1 MKNKVRHM
9 IQAAA
14 AVFFNGYAAGF
25 VKGKIF
31 RGKTKAICVPV
42 LNCYSCPG
50 AVGACP
56 IGSLQAVLGS
66 RNSKF
71 SFYVLGTIMLF
82 GVILGR
88 AICGFLCPFGFI
100 QELIYKLKTPKVT
113 VPKKLDRPLRYLK
126 YAVLIV
132 LVIVL
137 PLFLTNEFGM
147 GDPYFCKWLCPAGTL
162 EGGLPLVLM
171 NDSLKKAIGF
181 LFSWKVGILVVILI
195 LSVLIYRPFCKFLCP
210 LGAFYGLFNRI
221 SFVRLAV
228 DRDQCVECG
237 LCEKN
242 CKMNVPVR
250 EKINSPECIRC
261 GECRAICPKQAISL
275 SSLAG
280 NVRARKS
287 DADEW
292 ANTGVA
298 PDGQKISTH

>member
-147 GDPYFCKWLCPAGTL
+147 GNPYYCKWLCPAGTL

-171 NDSLKKAIGF
+171 NEPLKKAIGF

-195 LSVLIYRPFCKFLCP
+195 LSVLIYRPFCKYLCP

-221 SFVRLAV
+221 SFVRLTV

-237 LCEKN
+237 LCEKS
-242 CKMNVPVR
+242 CKMNVPVP
-250 EKINSPECIRC
+250 ENINSPECIRC
-261 GECRAICPKQAISL
+261 GECKAACPKQAISL

-280 NVRARKS
+280 NVRVRKS
-287 DADEW
+287 GAEE
-292 ANTGVA
+292 
-298 PDGQKISTH
+298 

>member
-9 IQAAA
+9 IQATAT
-14 AVFFNGYAAGF
+14 VFFNGYAAGF
-25 VKGKIF
+25 IKGRIF
-31 RGKTKAICVPV
+31 RGKTKGICVPV

-71 SFYVLGTIMLF
+71 SFYVLGTIMLL
-82 GVILGR
+82 GIILGR
-88 AICGFLCPFGFI
+88 TICGYLCPFGFI
-100 QELIYKLKTPKVT
+100 QELIYKIKTPKIKI
-113 VPKKLDRPLRYLK
+113 PKKIDRPLRYLK

-147 GDPYFCKWLCPAGTL
+147 GNPYYCKWLCPAGTL

-171 NDSLKKAIGF
+171 NDSLKKAVGF

-195 LSVLIYRPFCKFLCP
+195 LSALIYRPFCKYLCP

-221 SFVRLAV
+221 SFVKL
-228 DRDQCVECG
+228 DINRDKCVECG
-237 LCEKN
+237 LCEKT
-242 CKMNVPVR
+242 CKMNVSVL
-250 EKINSPECIRC
+250 KNINSTECIRC
-261 GECRAICPKQAISL
+261 GECKSACPKQAI
-275 SSLAG
+275 AIKPF
-280 NVRARKS
+280 ARDVKVQETS
-287 DADEW
+287 EED
-292 ANTGVA
+292 
-298 PDGQKISTH
+298 

>member
-1 MKNKVRHM
+1 MKNKVRYM

-14 AVFFNGYAAGF
+14 AVFFNGFATGF
-25 VKGKIF
+25 IKGRIF
-31 RGKTKAICVPV
+31 RGKTKGICIPV

-50 AVGACP
+50 AVAACP

-71 SFYVLGTIMLF
+71 SFYVLGTMMLF

-100 QELIYKLKTPKVT
+100 QELIYKIKTPKIKI
-113 VPKKLDRPLRYLK
+113 PQKIDRPLRYLK
-126 YAVLIV
+126 YVVLIV

-147 GDPYFCKWLCPAGTL
+147 GNPYYCKWLCPVGTL

-171 NDSLKKAIGF
+171 NDSLKKAVGL

-195 LSVLIYRPFCKFLCP
+195 LSVLIYRPFCKYLCP

-221 SFVRLAV
+221 SFVKL
-228 DRDQCVECG
+228 DINRDKCVECG
-237 LCEKN
+237 LCEKT
-242 CKMNVPVR
+242 CKMNVSVL
-250 EKINSPECIRC
+250 KNINSTECIRC
-261 GECRAICPKQAISL
+261 GECKSACPKQAIDIKSL
-275 SSLAG
+275 TRD
-280 NVRARKS
+280 VKS
-287 DADEW
+287 QETSAEE
-292 ANTGVA
+292 
-298 PDGQKISTH
+298 

>member
-1 MKNKVRHM
+1 MKKKVRHM

-71 SFYVLGTIMLF
+71 SFYVLGTILLF

-100 QELIYKLKTPKVT
+100 QELIYKIKTPKVT

-195 LSVLIYRPFCKFLCP
+195 LSVLIYRPFCKYLCP

-250 EKINSPECIRC
+250 ENINSPECIRC
-261 GECRAICPKQAISL
+261 GECKAACPKQAISL

-287 DADEW
+287 GAEE
-292 ANTGVA
+292 
-298 PDGQKISTH
+298 